1 VHAITNNGLIDLA
14 FIVATTPVGDRTV
27 TPESPVDRG
36 IDTSYSF
43 HASSPKEGHMMKKF
57 AAVNVLFLLSLFLFA
72 APALAQCQLGVPAI
86 KVGAQ
91 GAASGPHSDY
101 GRQIEMGATM
111 AAEEINAAGGVLGCK
126 IEIKFMDDENRAA
139 TGVKNARYL
148 VTDWGAHFTVGTDSS
163 GVAMAMGPVLAE
175 LKRIHFFTHAATHRL
190 TEELVAVKGIK
201 EIVRVSV
208 PVYQDAIVAALIFK
222 DRKDIKR
229 WANIGADY
237 EYGYTSWN
245 LFKETLK
252 KYRPDVEFVASVW
265 APFLTLDFSPHIAA
279 VMAEKP
285 DAIFATPWAGEAV
298 MLLRQSL
305 IQGVFDNVQVWWQ
318 AMGGSVDVL
327 EGISAEVAKD
337 RFKGKLWATARYI
350 HNWPDTAD
358 NKAFIERYRKRWA
371 RFPNY
376 SAETTYSALFIMK
389 AAVEKARSMETDKVL
404 AAMKGMQIR
413 NPGGLRVFR
422 DEDHQF
428 IYNVPAGR
436 VVADEKYPIPVL
448 GDLRVFEAKDYYRYP
463 PFTAVSA
470 AK

>member
-1 VHAITNNGLIDLA
+1 
-14 FIVATTPVGDRTV
+14 
-27 TPESPVDRG
+27 
-36 IDTSYSF
+36 
-43 HASSPKEGHMMKKF
+43 MKKERL
-57 AAVNVLFLLSLFLFA
+57 AVLTVLF
-72 APALAQCQLGVPAI
+72 ALAVILLPAGPAQAQCKLGVPAI
-86 KVGAQ
+86 KVGVQ
-91 GAASGPHSDY
+91 GAASGPHADY

-126 IEIKFMDDENRAA
+126 VEIRFLDDENRPA
-139 TGVKNARYL
+139 TGVKNARLL
-148 VTDWGAHFTVGTDSS
+148 VTDWGAHFTTGTDSS
-163 GVAMAMGPVLAE
+163 GVAMAMGPVLQE

-190 TEELVAVKGIK
+190 TEELVAAKGIK

-208 PVYQDAIVAALIFK
+208 PVYQDGITAALIFK
-222 DRKDIKR
+222 DRMDIKR
-229 WANIGADY
+229 WATIGADY
-237 EYGYTSWN
+237 EYGYVARN
-245 LFKETLK
+245 MFKETLK
-252 KYRPDVEFVASVW
+252 QYRPDVEFVAAAW

-279 VMAEKP
+279 VMAQKP

-327 EGISAEVAKD
+327 EGISAEVGKD

-358 NKAFIERYRKRWA
+358 NRAFIERYRKRWA

-376 SAETTYSALFIMK
+376 SAETTYSSLFIMK
-389 AAVEKARSMETDKVL
+389 AAVEKAKSLDTDKVL

-413 NPGGLRVFR
+413 NPGGVRVFR
-422 DEDHQF
+422 EVDQQF

-436 VVADEKYPIPVL
+436 PMMDAKYPIPVL
-448 GDLRVFEAKDYYRYP
+448 GDLKIFEAKDYYRNP
-463 PFTAVSA
+463 PFAPVSA